1 MRSVE
6 NWHPRPEFASAL
18 ITLGSKSLVELR
30 VDASLTSKKV
40 EDAITEIL
48 RQSPA
53 LEVVELRHM
62 ISPDRI
68 LALAALRSL
77 RGLRIMRL
85 PVFDEE
91 LPKPAFPA
99 LRSLYFNWTRH
110 AALMNFLHKIG
121 DVLPNLES
129 LILGF
134 RPSDALNGL
143 GELTA
148 VCELV
153 AERCSPVGLAHLSI
167 ADETARGGS
176 FDTTSDEVPYYAAKY
191 EHIRALRSLKGLKTL
206 HIEVWGHVDV
216 DDNDIESLVS
226 SWPALE
232 SLRLDKPTES
242 VYEFDTDVEGAH
254 PFVPRATTKSL
265 LSIARHCPDLRELA
279 MAFNA
284 SDLTAIVSRGRPGGG
299 LVQHALRKLDTLHTI
314 IQPDE
319 ALPLTL
325 LLSDVF
331 PALEKVDSDTE
342 LQAEVAKEEGEGI
355 PEGYEG
361 YQKLLEFLPI
371 VSKVRRQERLPIIAP
386 QI

>member
-18 ITLGSKSLVELR
+18 TTLGSKSLVELR
-30 VDASLTSKKV
+30 VDASTTFRTI
-40 EDAITEIL
+40 EDAITQIL

-77 RGLRIMRL
+77 RELRIMRL

-110 AALMNFLHKIG
+110 AALMNFLHKID
-121 DVLPNLES
+121 DVLPNLDT
-129 LILGF
+129 LTLGF

-148 VCELV
+148 VCEFV
-153 AERCSPVGLAHLSI
+153 AERCSPVGLTHLSI
-167 ADETARGGS
+167 ADETGGS
-176 FDTTSDEVPYYAAKY
+176 LSTTCDEVPYYAAKY
-191 EHIRALRSLKGLKTL
+191 EHIRALRSLRGLKTL
-206 HIEVWGHVDV
+206 HIEVWGHADV
-216 DDNDIESLVS
+216 DDSDIESLVS
-226 SWPALE
+226 TWPALE
-232 SLRLDKPTES
+232 SFRLDKPTES
-242 VYEFDTDVEGAH
+242 VYEFDTDVKGAH

-265 LSIARHCPDLRELA
+265 LSIARHCPNLRELA
-279 MAFNA
+279 ITFNA
-284 SDLTAIVSRGRPGGG
+284 VDLTSSDSGGRPGGG

-319 ALPLTL
+319 ALPLAL
-325 LLSDVF
+325 FLSDVF
-331 PALEKVDSDTE
+331 LALDEVDSDTK

-355 PEGYEG
+355 PEGYDG
-361 YQKLLEFLPI
+361 YKKLLELLPI
-371 VSKVRRQERLPIIAP
+371 VSKVRRQERLDIRAP
-386 QI
+386 RI

>member
-1 MRSVE
+1 MRSLE

-18 ITLGSKSLVELR
+18 TTLGSKSLVELR

-77 RGLRIMRL
+77 RELRIMRL

-121 DVLPNLES
+121 DVLPNLDS
-129 LILGF
+129 LTLGF

-148 VCELV
+148 LCELV
-153 AERCSPVGLAHLSI
+153 AKRCSAVGLAHLSI
-167 ADETARGGS
+167 ADETGGD
-176 FDTTSDEVPYYAAKY
+176 FDTTSDEVQYYAAKY
-191 EHIRALRSLKGLKTL
+191 EHIRALRSLRGLKTL

-216 DDNDIESLVS
+216 DDNDIELLVS
-226 SWPALE
+226 SWPVLE
-232 SLRLDKPTES
+232 SFRLDKPTES

-254 PFVPRATTKSL
+254 PFVPRATAKSL

-284 SDLTAIVSRGRPGGG
+284 SDLTTIESGGRPGGG

-325 LLSDVF
+325 LLSDAF

-355 PEGYEG
+355 PEGHEG
-361 YQKLLEFLPI
+361 YKKLLELLPI
-371 VSKVRRQERLPIIAP
+371 VSKVRWQERLAIKAP
-386 QI
+386 RI